1 MKGNATQV
9 KVHFKGQ
16 DDDFLIF
23 VDDLETY
30 KKWQEDKSVPLA
42 HFVSAF
48 KIFVTHNQGAQG
60 AYDSAPK
67 SQLEN
72 EFGTSN
78 EDDVIKA
85 ILEKGSVQES
95 SMPAMKMPERQ
106 GPKNDSKGG
115 MVAH

>member
-1 MKGNATQV
+1 MKGGATQV
-9 KVHFKGQ
+9 KIHYKGS
-16 DDDFLIF
+16 DDDYLVF

-30 KKWQEDKSVPLA
+30 KKWQGDKSVPLA

-67 SQLEN
+67 GQLEN

-85 ILEKGSVQES
+85 ILEKGDAQES
-95 SMPAMKMPERQ
+95 SMPERQ

>member
-1 MKGNATQV
+1 MPSFKQHIYATRKQRADERITLISPKHQSITPLNTTTATARTLKMKGNATQV

-48 KIFVTHNQGAQG
+48 KIFVTH
-60 AYDSAPK
+60 K
-67 SQLEN
+67 
-72 EFGTSN
+72 
-78 EDDVIKA
+78 
-85 ILEKGSVQES
+85 
-95 SMPAMKMPERQ
+95 
-106 GPKNDSKGG
+106 
-115 MVAH
+115 

>member
-1 MKGNATQV
+1 MTKGGATQI

-16 DDDFLIF
+16 DDDFLVF

-67 SQLEN
+67 GQLEN

-95 SMPAMKMPERQ
+95 AMPERQ
-106 GPKNDSKGG
+106 GPKNDSKGA